1 MQAREVTSDFQAPAG
16 VCHVEPSAQDSRD
29 APGAIWTIGH
39 SNMSI
44 ARFLELL
51 CVHEIALLVDVRTA
65 PYSRHW
71 PQFSRDAL
79 AHSIQANGVAYLFL
93 GRELGGKPDDP
104 ALRGP
109 HGLPDYDAIAATPL
123 YQEGIARLEALAR
136 EQRTAFMC
144 SEGDPAQC
152 HRERLVAR
160 TLRAQGW
167 QVRHILT
174 DGTIQ
179 QEAQASLW

>member
-1 MQAREVTSDFQAPAG
+1 
-16 VCHVEPSAQDSRD
+16 VEPSAQDNQDST
-29 APGAIWTIGH
+29 GAIWTIGH

-44 ARFLELL
+44 ERFLELL
-51 CVHEIALLVDVRTA
+51 RAHEIELLVDVRTA

-79 AHSIQANGVAYLFL
+79 ARSVQADGKTYLFL
-93 GRELGGKPDDP
+93 GRELGGKPDNP

-123 YQEGIARLEALAR
+123 YQEGIKRLTALAR
-136 EQRTAFMC
+136 ERRTAFMC
-144 SEGDPAQC
+144 SEGDPAHC

-160 TLRAQGW
+160 TLRTEGW
-167 QVRHILT
+167 QVCHILT
-174 DGTIQ
+174 DGSIQ

>member
-1 MQAREVTSDFQAPAG
+1 
-16 VCHVEPSAQDSRD
+16 VEPAKRDAQD
-29 APGAIWTIGH
+29 APGVVWTIGH

-44 ARFLELL
+44 ERFLELL
-51 CVHEIALLVDVRTA
+51 CAHEIELLVDVRTA

-79 AHSIQANGVAYLFL
+79 ARSAQVNDVAYLFL

-123 YQEGIARLEALAR
+123 YQEGIARLTALAR
-136 EQRTAFMC
+136 ERRTAFMC

-160 TLRAQGW
+160 TLRAEGW

-174 DGTIQ
+174 DGSIQ

>member
-1 MQAREVTSDFQAPAG
+1 VSTAEEDTHRAPD
-16 VCHVEPSAQDSRD
+16 V
-29 APGAIWTIGH
+29 IWSIGH

-44 ARFLELL
+44 ERFLGLLRTHEIELL
-51 CVHEIALLVDVRTA
+51 ADVRTA

-79 AHSIQANGVAYLFL
+79 SLSLRSSGVTYLFL

-109 HGLPDYDAIAATPL
+109 GGLPNYDAIAATAL
-123 YQEGIARLEALAR
+123 YQEGIARLASLAR
-136 EQRTAFMC
+136 EWRTAFMC

-160 TLRAQGW
+160 TLRSMGW

>member
-1 MQAREVTSDFQAPAG
+1 M
-16 VCHVEPSAQDSRD
+16 EPSAQDIQD
-29 APGAIWTIGH
+29 TPGVIWTIGH

-44 ARFLELL
+44 ERFLELL
-51 CVHEIALLVDVRTA
+51 RAHKVALLVDVRTA

-79 AHSIQANGVAYLFL
+79 ANALANSVERGGVAYLFL
-93 GRELGGKPDDP
+93 GHELGGKPDDP

-123 YQEGIARLEALAR
+123 YQEGIARLANLAR
-136 EQRTAFMC
+136 ERRTAFMR
-144 SEGDPAQC
+144 SEGDPAHC
-152 HRERLVAR
+152 HRELLVAR
-160 TLRAQGW
+160 TLRAEGW
-167 QVRHILT
+167 RVRHILT
-174 DGTIQ
+174 DGSIQ

>member
-1 MQAREVTSDFQAPAG
+1 MESSERDS
-16 VCHVEPSAQDSRD
+16 QDST
-29 APGAIWTIGH
+29 GVIWTIGH

-44 ARFLELL
+44 ERFLELL
-51 CVHEIALLVDVRTA
+51 RAHEIELLVDVRTA

-79 AHSIQANGVAYLFL
+79 ARSVEADGITYLFL

-104 ALRGP
+104 ALRWP

-123 YQEGIARLEALAR
+123 YQEGIKRLTDLACKR
-136 EQRTAFMC
+136 RTAFMC

-160 TLRAQGW
+160 TLRAEGW

-174 DGTIQ
+174 DGSIQ

>member
-1 MQAREVTSDFQAPAG
+1 M
-16 VCHVEPSAQDSRD
+16 EPSTQNIQGST
-29 APGAIWTIGH
+29 GVVWTIGH

-44 ARFLELL
+44 ERFLELL
-51 CVHEIALLVDVRTA
+51 HAHEIELLVDVRTA

-71 PQFSRDAL
+71 PQFSRDTL
-79 AHSIQANGVAYLFL
+79 AHSVQANGVAYLFL

-123 YQEGIARLEALAR
+123 YQEGIKRLIDLAR
-136 EQRTAFMC
+136 ERRTAFMC
-144 SEGDPAQC
+144 SEGGPAQC

-160 TLRAQGW
+160 TLRVEGW

>member
-1 MQAREVTSDFQAPAG
+1 MES
-16 VCHVEPSAQDSRD
+16 SAQDSQD
-29 APGAIWTIGH
+29 STGAIWTIGH

-44 ARFLELL
+44 ERFLELL
-51 CVHEIALLVDVRTA
+51 RAHEIELLVDVRTA

-79 AHSIQANGVAYLFL
+79 ARSVQADGITYLFL

-123 YQEGIARLEALAR
+123 YQEGIKRL
-136 EQRTAFMC
+136 TA
-144 SEGDPAQC
+144 SG
-152 HRERLVAR
+152 AR
-160 TLRAQGW
+160 TENRLYVQRGRPSA
-167 QVRHILT
+167 LPP
-174 DGTIQ
+174 
-179 QEAQASLW
+179 

>member
-1 MQAREVTSDFQAPAG
+1 
-16 VCHVEPSAQDSRD
+16 VEPSAQNVLHS
-29 APGAIWTIGH
+29 PSVIWTVGH

-44 ARFLELL
+44 ERFLELL
-51 CVHEIALLVDVRTA
+51 RAHEIELLVDVRTA

-79 AHSIQANGVAYLFL
+79 ARSVQADGISYLFL
-93 GRELGGKPDDP
+93 GRELGGKPNDP

-123 YQEGIARLEALAR
+123 YQEGIARLNVLAHER
-136 EQRTAFMC
+136 RTAFMC

>member
-1 MQAREVTSDFQAPAG
+1 
-16 VCHVEPSAQDSRD
+16 VEPSAQEGQDST
-29 APGAIWTIGH
+29 GAIWMIGH
-39 SNMSI
+39 SNMPI
-44 ARFLELL
+44 ERFLELL
-51 CVHEIALLVDVRTA
+51 RTHEIELLVDVRTA

-79 AHSIQANGVAYLFL
+79 ARCAQADSITHCFL

-123 YQEGIARLEALAR
+123 YQEGINRLTDLAR
-136 EQRTAFMC
+136 KQQAAFMC

-160 TLRAQGW
+160 ALRAQGW
-167 QVRHILT
+167 QVRYILT
-174 DGTIQ
+174 DGNIQ

>member
-1 MQAREVTSDFQAPAG
+1 
-16 VCHVEPSAQDSRD
+16 VEPSAQDRQGDCDSS
-29 APGAIWTIGH
+29 GVIWTIGH
-39 SNMSI
+39 SNLSI
-44 ARFLELL
+44 ERFLESLRAQ
-51 CVHEIALLVDVRTA
+51 VIELLVDVRTA

-79 AHSIQANGVAYLFL
+79 ARSLEADGVAYLFL

-109 HGLPDYDAIAATPL
+109 HGLPNYDAIAATSL
-123 YQEGIARLEALAR
+123 YQEGITRLTARAHER
-136 EQRTAFMC
+136 RTAFMC

-179 QEAQASLW
+179 QEAQGSLW

>member
-1 MQAREVTSDFQAPAG
+1 M
-16 VCHVEPSAQDSRD
+16 EPSAQDSQD
-29 APGAIWTIGH
+29 SSSVIWTIGH

-44 ARFLELL
+44 ERFLELL
-51 CVHEIALLVDVRTA
+51 HAHDIELLVDVRTA

-79 AHSIQANGVAYLFL
+79 ARCAQADGVAYLFL
-93 GRELGGKPDDP
+93 GRELGGKPDDR

-123 YQEGIARLEALAR
+123 YQEGIARLGNLAR
-136 EQRTAFMC
+136 ERRTAFMC
-144 SEGDPAQC
+144 SEGDLAQC

-160 TLRAQGW
+160 TLRAHGW

-174 DGTIQ
+174 DGTIK

>member
-1 MQAREVTSDFQAPAG
+1 MFVALAG
-16 VCHVEPSAQDSRD
+16 VRYVEPSERDVQD
-29 APGAIWTIGH
+29 APGVIWTIGH

-44 ARFLELL
+44 ERFQELL
-51 CVHEIALLVDVRTA
+51 RAHEIELLVDVRTA

-79 AHSIQANGVAYLFL
+79 ARSVQVGGVAYLFL

-104 ALRGP
+104 TLRGP

-136 EQRTAFMC
+136 EQRTTFMC

-174 DGTIQ
+174 DGSIQ
-179 QEAQASLW
+179 QEAQAS

>member
-1 MQAREVTSDFQAPAG
+1 
-16 VCHVEPSAQDSRD
+16 VEPSERNVQA
-29 APGAIWTIGH
+29 APGVIWTIGH

-44 ARFLELL
+44 ERFLELL
-51 CVHEIALLVDVRTA
+51 RAHEIELLVDVRTA

-79 AHSIQANGVAYLFL
+79 ARSVQADAITYLFL

-109 HGLPDYDAIAATPL
+109 HGLPDYDAIAVTPL
-123 YQEGIARLEALAR
+123 YQEGIKRLADLAHAR
-136 EQRTAFMC
+136 RTAFMC

-167 QVRHILT
+167 QVCHILT
-174 DGTIQ
+174 DGSIQ

>member
-1 MQAREVTSDFQAPAG
+1 MAGAR
-16 VCHVEPSAQDSRD
+16 HVERSAQDSQNSSD
-29 APGAIWTIGH
+29 VIWTIGH

-44 ARFLELL
+44 ERFLELL
-51 CVHEIALLVDVRTA
+51 RAHEIQLLVDVRTA

-79 AHSIQANGVAYLFL
+79 ARSVQAEGVTYLFL

-104 ALRGP
+104 GLRGP

-123 YQEGIARLEALAR
+123 YQEGIARLAHLAR
-136 EQRTAFMC
+136 ERRTAFMC

-179 QEAQASLW
+179 KEAQASLW

>member
-1 MQAREVTSDFQAPAG
+1 MAG
-16 VCHVEPSAQDSRD
+16 VRHVEPSAQNSQNST
-29 APGAIWTIGH
+29 GVIWTIGH

-44 ARFLELL
+44 ERFLELL
-51 CVHEIALLVDVRTA
+51 RAYEIVLLVDVRTA

-71 PQFSRDAL
+71 PQFSRDSL
-79 AHSIQANGVAYLFL
+79 ARSVQADGINYVFL

-104 ALRGP
+104 TLRGP

-123 YQEGIARLEALAR
+123 YQEGIKRLTALAR
-136 EQRTAFMC
+136 ERKTAFMC

-160 TLRAQGW
+160 TLRTQGW

>member
-1 MQAREVTSDFQAPAG
+1 MGPT
-16 VCHVEPSAQDSRD
+16 AQECQDCT
-29 APGAIWTIGH
+29 GAIWTIGH
-39 SNMSI
+39 SSMSI
-44 ARFLELL
+44 ERFLELL
-51 CVHEIALLVDVRTA
+51 CAHEIELLVDVRTA

-71 PQFSRDAL
+71 PQFSRDTL
-79 AHSIQANGVAYLFL
+79 ARSAQADGIEYLFL
-93 GRELGGKPDDP
+93 GRELGGKPEDP

-123 YQEGIARLEALAR
+123 YQEGIKRLTSLAGKR
-136 EQRTAFMC
+136 RTAFMC
-144 SEGDPAQC
+144 SEGNPAQC

-174 DGTIQ
+174 DGAIQ